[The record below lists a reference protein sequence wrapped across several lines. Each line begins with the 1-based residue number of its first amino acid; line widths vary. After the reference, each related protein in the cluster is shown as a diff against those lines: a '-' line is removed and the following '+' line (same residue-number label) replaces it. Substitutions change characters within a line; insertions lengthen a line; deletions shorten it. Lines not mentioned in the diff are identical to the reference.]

1 MLFIFIIK
9 YKLLVLNPVSVLQ
22 IFLLLIL
29 RPVNGIESRHVL
41 ITSVLFLSNF
51 RYSFIICNRAW
62 TFYVLLIIG
71 AELDDSIEVHRDYI

>member
-51 RYSFIICNRAW
+51 RYSFIICNHCSSLQSLD
-62 TFYVLLIIG
+62 LLCVTNNRG
-71 AELDDSIEVHRDYI
+71 